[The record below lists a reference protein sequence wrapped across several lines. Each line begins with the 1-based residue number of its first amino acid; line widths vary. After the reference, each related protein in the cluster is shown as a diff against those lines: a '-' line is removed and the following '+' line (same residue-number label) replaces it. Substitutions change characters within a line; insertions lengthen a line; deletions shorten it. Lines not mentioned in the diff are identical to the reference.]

1 MGDFWSGQV
10 GNTYCPQIKL
20 SANVTSYNE
29 TSDTI
34 SWTLDYV
41 THGYPFYT
49 AGNRQW
55 NVNIDGQ
62 TWSGT
67 RNVYG
72 STGTIRLGSG
82 TKVVAKTHSDKNVGC
97 SASMSLNG
105 YWNGAYINWA
115 ECSGSVF
122 TGKKTSYTVSYNA
135 NGGSGAPGSQTKW
148 HGENITLSGTRPSRT
163 GHSFSKW
170 NTNTS
175 GTGTSY
181 NPGATYSANSNATLY
196 AIWSANTYT
205 VRYNANGGSGAPG
218 AQTKTYGKTLTL
230 SSTRPT
236 RTNYNFLGW
245 GTSSGSTS
253 VAYSPGSAY
262 TANAGITLY
271 AIWQLAYVAPRIRN
285 LTADRCLTNGTI
297 DDTGDKVKVRFS
309 WSTDRSVTAIII
321 RWRLQSNAIWDS
333 SKTISASGTSGTVST
348 IINAVFDT
356 EKPYVIAVLVRD
368 SGGVMSAQ
376 TTVGTTEYMIDLRK
390 GGKGVAIGA
399 AASQDGFTVGW
410 PATFNEGVD
419 INDHCTVN
427 SMLKV
432 NQRIDAAAGMN
443 SGTNITMLTNTA
455 QLRSD
460 QLGAAWID
468 SRKTALVNKAVN
480 GSSGS
485 YYNPAVSLKT
495 KNGEWSIGILNSS
508 ENLYLSYT
516 KDDDF
521 NANNNT
527 CRTIAF
533 SANGGFA
540 VTSLHRTQSY
550 SGTTV
555 KLSMYK
561 TGRVVS
567 ALVSWVGTADV
578 TNKSVALT
586 GLDVPAGWRPIHDVY
601 FNPVLVTGQT
611 IHGNQYTTRYTI
623 DVNGRFW
630 FITNTT
636 AQLERFANATWIT
649 ADE

>member
-170 NTNTS
+170 NTASN

-181 NPGATYSANSNATLY
+181 NPGATYSGNSNATLY
-196 AIWSANTYT
+196 AIWSPYTYT
-205 VRYNANGGSGAPG
+205 VSYNANGGSGAPG
-218 AQTKTYGKTLTL
+218 NQTKTYGVNLTL

-271 AIWQLAYVAPRIRN
+271 AIWQLAYVAPRISN
-285 LTADRCLTNGTI
+285 LKADRCLANGTI
-297 DDTGDKVKVRFS
+297 DDTGDKVKVSFS

-321 RWRLQSNAIWDS
+321 RWRLQSNAIWLN

-356 EKPYVIAVLVRD
+356 EQSYVIQVGVTD
-368 SGGVMSAQ
+368 SGGVMNAQ
-376 TTVGTTEYMIDLRK
+376 ATVGTTEYMIDLRK

-399 AASQDGFTVGW
+399 AATLSNIFEVGW
-410 PATFNEGVD
+410 PIRLDKGIDAIPLEDGRDFNSYTTPGFYMSESNRQVNTMPNHPPTATAGNLIVIPDAGTTQIFIPYKENNYVFYIRGYYGWPPETAAWSPWIIYGSTLSVYPVGAIYMSVNSTYPGLLFGGTWVEIQGRFLFGRD
-419 INDHCTVN
+419 GSHAAGSTGGEASHTLTVN
-427 SMLKV
+427 EML
-432 NQRIDAAAGMN
+432 
-443 SGTNITMLTNTA
+443 SHSH
-455 QLRSD
+455 QLNVPNGHAFA
-460 QLGAAWID
+460 LG
-468 SRKTALVNKAVN
+468 
-480 GSSGS
+480 GGS
-485 YYNPAVSLKT
+485 YYGYLHQNATTTAVGGGKPH
-495 KNGEWSIGILNSS
+495 NNMPP
-508 ENLYLSYT
+508 YLSVYIW
-516 KDDDF
+516 K
-521 NANNNT
+521 
-527 CRTIAF
+527 RTA
-533 SANGGFA
+533 
-540 VTSLHRTQSY
+540 
-550 SGTTV
+550 
-555 KLSMYK
+555 
-561 TGRVVS
+561 
-567 ALVSWVGTADV
+567 
-578 TNKSVALT
+578 
-586 GLDVPAGWRPIHDVY
+586 
-601 FNPVLVTGQT
+601 
-611 IHGNQYTTRYTI
+611 
-623 DVNGRFW
+623 
-630 FITNTT
+630 
-636 AQLERFANATWIT
+636 
-649 ADE
+649 

>member
-1 MGDFWSGQV
+1 MADFWSGQV
-10 GNTYCPQIKL
+10 GNNYCPQIRL
-20 SANVTSYNE
+20 SASVTSYND

-41 THGYPFYT
+41 AHGYGFYT
-49 AGNRQW
+49 SGNRQW
-55 NVNIDGQ
+55 YANIGGQ
-62 TWSGT
+62 QWSGT
-67 RNVYG
+67 ANVYG
-72 STGTIRLGSG
+72 ATGTVRLGSG
-82 TKVVAKTHSDKNVGC
+82 TKVVAKTHNDKNVSC

-122 TGKKTSYTVSYNA
+122 TGKKTTYTVSYNA

-148 HGENITLSGTRPSRT
+148 HGETLTLSRTRPSRT
-163 GHSFSKW
+163 GYNFSRW

-175 GTGTSY
+175 NTGTAY
-181 NPGATYSANSNATLY
+181 NPGGSYTANSGATLY
-196 AIWSANTYT
+196 AIWSPYTYT
-205 VRYNANGGSGAPG
+205 VSYNANGGTGAPS

-245 GTSSGSTS
+245 GTSTGSTS

-271 AIWQLAYVAPRIRN
+271 AIWQLAYVAPRISN
-285 LTADRCLTNGTI
+285 LTADRCLANGTI

-309 WSTDRSVTAIII
+309 WSTDRTVTTIVI
-321 RWRLQSNAIWDS
+321 RWRLQSNAIWLN

-348 IINAVFDT
+348 IINAVFNT
-356 EKPYVIAVLVRD
+356 EQSYVIEVGVRD
-368 SGGVMSAQ
+368 SGGVRNAQ
-376 TTVGTTEYMIDLRK
+376 TTVGSTEYIIDLRK

-399 AASQDGFTVGW
+399 AANKDGFTVGW

-427 SMLKV
+427 SILKV
-432 NQRIDAAAGMN
+432 NKRIDAVAGMN
-443 SGTNITMLTNTA
+443 SGTNITMLADTA

-460 QLGAAWID
+460 QYGGSWIT
-468 SRKTALVNKAVN
+468 SRRTALASKAACSKTN
-480 GSSGS
+480 SF
-485 YYNPAVSLKT
+485 YNPVVSVKT
-495 KNGEWSIGILNSS
+495 KDGEWSMGALNSS
-508 ENLYLSYT
+508 NNLYLSYT
-516 KDDDF
+516 KDSDF

-533 SANGGFA
+533 SQYGGFQ

-550 SGTTV
+550 SDTTV

-567 ALVSWVGTADV
+567 ALVSWVGTAGV

-636 AQLERFANATWIT
+636 AQLERFASATWIT

>member
-1 MGDFWSGQV
+1 MGDFWSRQV
-10 GNTYCPQIKL
+10 GNEYCPQIKL
-20 SANVTSYNE
+20 SANVTTYDD

-55 NVNIDGQ
+55 NVNINGQ

-72 STGTIRLGSG
+72 ATGTIRLGSG

-105 YWNGAYINWA
+105 YWNSTYINWA
-115 ECSGSVF
+115 ECSGTVF
-122 TGKKTSYTVSYNA
+122 TGKKTSYTISYNA
-135 NGGSGAPGSQTKW
+135 NGGSGAPGAQTKW
-148 HGENITLSGTRPSRT
+148 YGENITLSGTRPSRT

-170 NTNTS
+170 NTASN

-181 NPGATYSANSNATLY
+181 NPGATYSGNSNATLY

-271 AIWQLAYVAPRIRN
+271 AIWQLAYVAPRISN
-285 LTADRCLTNGTI
+285 LTADRCLANGTI

-356 EKPYVIAVLVRD
+356 EQPYVIAVLVRD
-368 SGGVMSAQ
+368 SGGVMNAQ
-376 TTVGTTEYMIDLRK
+376 ATVGTTEYMIDLRK

-399 AASQDGFTVGW
+399 AANKDGLTVAWPSQFTK
-410 PATFNEGVD
+410 
-419 INDHCTVN
+419 
-427 SMLKV
+427 L
-432 NQRIDAAAGMN
+432 IDASGGIDVYSQCNVNAPLTAHQKIDLYGNYTGMIKGYYGSTWIN
-443 SGTNITMLTNTA
+443 SRNVAMVRN
-455 QLRSD
+455 
-460 QLGAAWID
+460 W
-468 SRKTALVNKAVN
+468 AV
-480 GSSGS
+480 SGGNVYS
-485 YYNPAVSLKT
+485 PVISLKT
-495 KNGEWSIGILNSS
+495 KNGEWSIGTLAPDS
-508 ENLYLSYT
+508 ELLYLSYT
-516 KDDDF
+516 KDSDF

-533 SANGGFA
+533 SQYGGF
-540 VTSLHRTQSY
+540 VVESLHRTQSY

-561 TGRVVS
+561 TGRMVS
-567 ALVSWVGTADV
+567 ALVSWVGTAGV

-601 FNPVLVTGQT
+601 FSPVFVTGQT

-623 DVNGRFW
+623 DVNGKFW
-630 FITNTT
+630 FITNST